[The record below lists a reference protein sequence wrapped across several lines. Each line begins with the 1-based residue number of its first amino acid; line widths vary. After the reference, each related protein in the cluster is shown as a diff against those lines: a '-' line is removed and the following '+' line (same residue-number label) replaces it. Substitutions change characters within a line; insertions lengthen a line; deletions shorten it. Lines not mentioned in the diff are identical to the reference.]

1 MKEIDLIER
10 LKLFEDTMQVIDH
23 LKIKGEKASAK
34 HLQELWMLTRQL
46 GAEVKRLRKEKL

>member
-46 GAEVKRLRKEKL
+46 GAEVKRLRKEKV